1 MIKYAFLLEEK
12 FKKPLADK
20 PKRNAKVFHKSMGK
34 IISTILESQKTVKVG
49 DLLNVMLNKDLK
61 LCSARFEKG
70 DFIYNIIVKEFPG
83 PSNRFFMKILKE
95 IYQARKQSGM
105 LRKNFNKKQRAFEI
119 ELKKVI
125 KKFNES
131 EIQYKY
137 FMKKIQIEEQQKK
150 TQLLE
155 QRRRAQLADQHDQ
168 AGRDNLALPRKT
180 RIISEIEAAQAK
192 PEEPMHMPRKTRIIS
207 EIDQIPKPES
217 EVREEVVTIQ
227 TGNQTG
233 DDHLEIPT
241 TAESPEEPL
250 EGPKGDGGLIV
261 THIDHLDKQ
270 TLGVDSG
277 SHYIVRKTRML
288 EQQTLSKLAKMEI
301 LPEANSESETSE
313 IEESKVELKG
323 GVGVPGEYHIKPC
336 RVESSDESD
345 QNQLTE
351 PDRPDRP
358 RHTKQFIEGLPEL
371 NQSTV
376 VTIDLQDSE
385 FMNKELFEFED
396 FEDENEDGVDD
407 RRSNLEKKW
416 NGFLW
421 WNSDKSFS
429 QNLTLNMRKNPYF
442 RALLLSILVLTLV
455 ILLVLAISVAMSKH
469 TEVSGHEEESKTI
482 SII

>member
-34 IISTILESQKTVKVG
+34 IINTVLESQKTIKVG

-61 LCSARFEKG
+61 LCSARFEKS

-105 LRKNFNKKQRAFEI
+105 VRKNFSSKQRSFEI

-150 TQLLE
+150 SRLLE
-155 QRRRAQLADQHDQ
+155 EQNKAQKMKEMSEANSLAV
-168 AGRDNLALPRKT
+168 PRKT
-180 RIISEIEAAQAK
+180 RIISELETTEAK
-192 PEEPMHMPRKTRIIS
+192 GPMHMPRKTRIIS
-207 EIDQIPKPES
+207 EIDQLQPPTS
-217 EVREEVVTIQ
+217 EIKEEVVTIQ
-227 TGNQTG
+227 TGNQTSE
-233 DDHLEIPT
+233 DNLELPT
-241 TAESPEEPL
+241 HAENTEEPS
-250 EGPKGDGGLIV
+250 EQPKGDVGLII

-301 LPEANSESETSE
+301 LPEEHSESEMSDL
-313 IEESKVELKG
+313 EESKIEQKG
-323 GVGVPGEYHIKPC
+323 GNLPPVDYQIKPC
-336 RVESSDESD
+336 KVDSSDESD
-345 QNQLTE
+345 QNRSKTNSGNQK
-351 PDRPDRP
+351 P

-376 VTIDLQDSE
+376 VTIDLQDSN

-396 FEDENEDGVDD
+396 FQDEDGDGVDD
-407 RRSNLEKKW
+407 RRSNLEKKL

-421 WNSDKSFS
+421 WNSDKTFS

-442 RALLLSILVLTLV
+442 RALLLSLLILTLI
-455 ILLVLAISVAMSKH
+455 ILFILAITIALSKNS
-469 TEVSGHEEESKTI
+469 EAKPHENKSQII
-482 SII
+482 SIL